1 MEKIILEAQKR
12 VETGKKVKSLRNQG
26 KLPAVIDGH
35 ELGSIPLTLDKKET
49 VHTISNVSGSTLLTI
64 QLEGQEYAALVREI
78 QRDYLKNEVLH
89 IDFLAVSLKEKL
101 RTQVSIT
108 LVGDAPVLDEFEA
121 LIVAGVTH
129 IEVEC
134 LPQDLPE
141 TIDIDLSGLTEIG
154 SAIYVKDLSVPDNIE
169 IITSPEELIAVASAV
184 KEEVAEEAEE
194 VLMAEVE
201 EGAEPEVIEK
211 GKTEEEG
218 EAEG

>member
-26 KLPAVIDGH
+26 KLPAVIYGH
-35 ELGSIPLTLDKKET
+35 ELGSIPLTLDEKET

-64 QLEGQEYAALVREI
+64 QLEGQEHAALVREI

-121 LIVAGVTH
+121 LIVAGVTN

-141 TIDIDLSGLTEIG
+141 TIDVDLSGLTEIG
-154 SAIYVKDLSVPDNIE
+154 SAIYVKDISVPDNIE

-184 KEEVAEEAEE
+184 KEEAAEEAEE
-194 VLMAEVE
+194 ELMAEVE

-218 EAEG
+218 ETEE

>member
-1 MEKIILEAQKR
+1 MEKVILEAQKR
-12 VETGKKVKSLRNQG
+12 AETGKKVKSLRNEG
-26 KLPAVIDGH
+26 KLPAVIYGQ

-49 VHTISNVSGSTLLTI
+49 VHTLSKGSGSTLLTI
-64 QLEGQEYAALVREI
+64 KLEGQEHAALVREI

-108 LVGDAPVLDEFEA
+108 LVGDAPVLEEFEA
-121 LIVAGVTH
+121 LIVAGLTH

-141 TIDIDLSGLTEIG
+141 TIEVDLTGLTEIG
-154 SAIYVKDLSVPDNIE
+154 SAIYVKDIAIPDKVE
-169 IITSPEELIAVASAV
+169 IVTSPEELIAVASAV
-184 KEEVAEEAEE
+184 KEEAVEE
-194 VLMAEVE
+194 VEEELLAEVE

-218 EAEG
+218 EAEE